1 MISLR
6 IKPVL
11 ILHASLTGPAQME
24 RDSIE
29 VIQHLKKDINSAQ
42 KECQIV
48 NDQLK
53 EVGN

>member
-1 MISLR
+1 MTSVCES
-6 IKPVL
+6 VL
-11 ILHASLTGPAQME
+11 CGLTLCAWQME

-53 EVGN
+53 EVPS